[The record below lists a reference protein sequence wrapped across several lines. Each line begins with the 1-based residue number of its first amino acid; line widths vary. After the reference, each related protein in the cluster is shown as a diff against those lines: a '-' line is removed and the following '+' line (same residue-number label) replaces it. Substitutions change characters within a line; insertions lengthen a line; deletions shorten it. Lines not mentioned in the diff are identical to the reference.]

1 MMGDHIAKTRV
12 TAAAWPAAWI
22 AGFSLSIRAVEATLS
37 PILAVVIRLWL
48 AQIFFVS
55 AILKLANWSNALD
68 LSRYEYPVSWMD
80 PVTAAY
86 LGVTIELLGAILLA
100 SGLATRIVAFALL
113 FLALVIQLNYKV
125 LEVHLFWVVLLGWF
139 VVRGAGP
146 LSLDHILKRG
156 LADSALPFSA
166 VTVRFYEWLS
176 QRLVAPYQYFLRLWI
191 AATFIATM
199 WPLSGYGAW
208 LPLHSASMF
217 AGVIG
222 MFCATLLVLGI
233 ATRLITLLLLLFTFA
248 VQMTDPQLS
257 VDIYWLMLF
266 ALLVANGPG
275 TWSLDQL
282 LHRRLAKS
290 YPQLDGKPA
299 FSLQGL
305 QRVVIVGAGF
315 GGLSCAAKLATTPVN
330 ITLIDRHNYHLFQPL
345 LYQVATT
352 ALSPGDIATPIRGVF
367 RDQFNVRVL
376 LGTVTGVDRDR
387 QQVLLGD
394 TQIPY
399 DYLVLATGATHSY
412 FGRDEWGVFAPG
424 LKRVEDATEIR
435 RRVLLAF
442 EQAEAVEDQSERASL
457 LTFLIVGGGPTGVE
471 LAGAI
476 AELARFGMDKEF
488 RSFDPALARV
498 ILVQAGP
505 RILPTFPEQLSAAT
519 KRSLEKLGVEV
530 LLNSRVEKIDQAGV
544 MVNGERIAAR
554 TVLWAAGVVA
564 SPAAKW
570 LQANADS
577 AGRLKVSADL
587 TVPNTTNI
595 FAIGDT
601 SFANAWRGNAVPGL
615 APAAK
620 QGGVYVA
627 KQISARVLGNTIP
640 GPFRYTHLGSLATIG
655 RKAAVADFGWLRLSG
670 APAWWLWGL
679 IHIGFLVGVRN
690 RVSVML
696 DWFWAYLTSRSA
708 TRLITG
714 ETDTAIL
721 AQIAMTENSKL
732 PTNARPAML

>member
-1 MMGDHIAKTRV
+1 MSNHIQQAKV
-12 TAAAWPAAWI
+12 VAVAWPAQWI
-22 AGFSLSIRAVEATLS
+22 SGFSLAIRAVEASLS

-86 LGVTIELLGAILLA
+86 VGVTIELLGAIMLA
-100 SGLATRIVAFALL
+100 TGLATRIAALALL
-113 FLALVIQLNYKV
+113 VLSLVIQLNYKV
-125 LEVHLFWVVLLGWF
+125 LDVHLFWAVLLGWF
-139 VVRGAGP
+139 VVRGAGA
-146 LSLDHILKRG
+146 LSLDHLLKRG
-156 LADSALPFSA
+156 LTDSALPFSA
-166 VTVRFYEWLS
+166 ITVRFYEWLT
-176 QRLVAPYQYFLRLWI
+176 QHGTAPYQYLLRVWI
-191 AATFIATM
+191 AAAIAAAA
-199 WPLSGYGAW
+199 WQLSAYAAW
-208 LPLHSASMF
+208 LPLQSAALF
-217 AGVIG
+217 TGGIG
-222 MFCATLLVLGI
+222 LVCAALLVPGI
-233 ATRLITLLLLLFTFA
+233 ATRVIALLLLLFILGM
-248 VQMTDPQLS
+248 QMADPRLS
-257 VDIYWLMLF
+257 IDIYWLMLF
-266 ALLVANGPG
+266 TLLVANGPG
-275 TWSLDQL
+275 EWSADQL
-282 LHRRLAKS
+282 IRRRLAQS

-299 FSLQGL
+299 FALAGL
-305 QRVVIVGAGF
+305 PRVVIVGAGF
-315 GGLSCAAKLATTPVN
+315 GGLTCAAKLANTPVN
-330 ITLIDRHNYHLFQPL
+330 VTLIDRHNYHLFQPL

-376 LGTVTGVDRDR
+376 LGTVTGVDRDQ

-394 TQIPY
+394 KHIPY

-412 FGRDEWGVFAPG
+412 FGRDEWGAYAPG
-424 LKRVEDATEIR
+424 LKRVEDATEVR
-435 RRVLLAF
+435 RRLLLAF
-442 EQAEAVEDQSERASL
+442 EQAEAAEDEAERVSL
-457 LTFLIVGGGPTGVE
+457 TTFLIVGGGPTGVE

-476 AELARFGMDKEF
+476 AELARFGMEKEF
-488 RSFDPALARV
+488 RSFDPTLARV
-498 ILVQAGP
+498 ILVQAGS
-505 RILPTFPEQLSAAT
+505 RILPTFPESLSKVT

-570 LQANADS
+570 LQADADA
-577 AGRLKVSADL
+577 AGRLKVNGDL
-587 TVPNTTNI
+587 SVPGATNI

-601 SFANAWRGNAVPGL
+601 SLTSAWRGNAVPGL

-627 KQISARVLGNTIP
+627 KLISARVLGRVAP
-640 GPFRYTHLGSLATIG
+640 VSFKYTHLGSLATIG
-655 RKAAVADFGWLRLSG
+655 RKAAVADFGFLKLSG
-670 APAWWLWGL
+670 APAWWLWGF

-690 RVSVML
+690 RVSVL
-696 DWFWAYLTSRSA
+696 FDWFWAYLTSRSA

-714 ETDTAIL
+714 NTDDRDSNVADAIPE
-721 AQIAMTENSKL
+721 QTVE
-732 PTNARPAML
+732 ARLSPVTT